1 MMKFQFFYN
10 ANNNDDS
17 IDDILEMLIADNENK
32 KCILS
37 LQFNDYYVDIGDSD
51 DINDENNENKDE
63 IADKF
68 R

>member
-37 LQFNDYYVDIGDSD
+37 L
-51 DINDENNENKDE
+51 
-63 IADKF
+63 
-68 R
+68 